1 MISMG
6 QGQGPK
12 AAVMIEEAIKN
23 GTWALLQ
30 NCHLAASWMPNL
42 EKIVE
47 SIKVDTTD
55 PDFRLWL
62 TSMPSPHFPVT
73 ILQNGV
79 KMTNEPPAGVRA
91 NLKRSYQLFP
101 ISDHEF
107 FTESNKPQK
116 FKSLLFG
123 LCFIHAF
130 VQERRKFGPIGWNI
144 PYGFDDG
151 DLRISVRQLRMYI
164 DENEEVSGTVGGA
177 APATAPCRRF

>member
-1 MISMG
+1 MG

-12 AAVMIEEAIKN
+12 AAALIAEAISN

-30 NCHLAASWMPNL
+30 NCHLAASWMPTL

-47 SIKVDTTD
+47 QIKVDTTD

-91 NLKRSYQLFP
+91 NLKRSFMLDP
-101 ISDHEF
+101 ISDPQF
-107 FTESNKPQK
+107 FGQSNKPAK
-116 FKSLLFG
+116 FKALLFG
-123 LCFIHAF
+123 LCFVHAF
-130 VQERRKFGPIGWNI
+130 VQVQKELLFVDAYGRRRMPIDNFAI
-144 PYGFDDG
+144 NT
-151 DLRISVRQLRMYI
+151 LTR
-164 DENEEVSGTVGGA
+164 
-177 APATAPCRRF
+177 